1 MRFVWILLVLL
12 TADTRLTAQPGKPV
26 RMPAGKTGKV
36 IFYDDF
42 NGPVLNRAKWG
53 PVVTG
58 LHVNDELQAYVDSAA
73 VFYQQGGA
81 LVLRPAYAP
90 GYVTADGQHFDFV
103 SGRLTTQGKF
113 DFTYGRAEARI
124 RMDAAS
130 GLWPAWWLLGN
141 GEWPNTGEI
150 DIMEFIGEKDW
161 ASAAVHGQGYSG
173 ETPFVNRLYF
183 PADDDVTHWHVY
195 AVDWTPDSLLF
206 SYDGKL
212 VFRVTKSMTLHYGKW
227 SFDTPKFL
235 ILNYALGGAYPE
247 KINNTRKPY
256 YGLTGD
262 ALETVK
268 EKSAHMYVDWVRVT
282 QF

>member
-1 MRFVWILLVLL
+1 VL
-12 TADTRLTAQPGKPV
+12 PC
-26 RMPAGKTGKV
+26 TG
-36 IFYDDF
+36 
-42 NGPVLNRAKWG
+42 R
-53 PVVTG
+53 
-58 LHVNDELQAYVDSAA
+58 
-73 VFYQQGGA
+73 
-81 LVLRPAYAP
+81 
-90 GYVTADGQHFDFV
+90 VTA
-103 SGRLTTQGKF
+103 
-113 DFTYGRAEARI
+113 
-124 RMDAAS
+124 
-130 GLWPAWWLLGN
+130 
-141 GEWPNTGEI
+141 
-150 DIMEFIGEKDW
+150 
-161 ASAAVHGQGYSG
+161 
-173 ETPFVNRLYF
+173 
-183 PADDDVTHWHVY
+183 DDVTHWHVY